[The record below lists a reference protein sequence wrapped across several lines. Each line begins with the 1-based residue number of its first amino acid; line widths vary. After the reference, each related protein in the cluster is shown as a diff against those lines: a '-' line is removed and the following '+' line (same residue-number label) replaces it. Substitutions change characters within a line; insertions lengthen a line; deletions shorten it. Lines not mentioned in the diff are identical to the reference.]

1 MQNLHAYQPY
11 TRESKRNQAPK
22 RTKTTEE
29 HNRNQSKKQSSENSI
44 TISARKNP
52 LKAQKAKEKD
62 KTAGKKYSERKTRSG
77 ANRKSRKGDQEAK
90 QYRGQAKRLPGKL
103 LKVANRATIFFRF
116 QF

>member
-11 TRESKRNQAPK
+11 TRESKRNQPPK

-44 TISARKNP
+44 TISAHKNP

-62 KTAGKKYSERKTRSG
+62 QTAGKNILNEKRAQGQTAKVTKGTRKQNSTAR
-77 ANRKSRKGDQEAK
+77 
-90 QYRGQAKRLPGKL
+90 QAKRLPDKL
-103 LKVANRATIFFRF
+103 PTRQQFFSVSIFF
-116 QF
+116 